1 MWRRRWQAE
10 GVFCVLYSEPEGT
23 CAVGERFLDTA
34 EYALSG
40 SGAAARRSRSLRIRL
55 STR

>member
-23 CAVGERFLDTA
+23 CEVGERFPDTA